1 MNLTFMSPL
10 EYERGRIAHLLKE
23 SYGELVLQ
31 NPKIWKQ
38 EEIKWDEFDK
48 EIFEYADSVGNCVFL
63 TLLGEQVVGFGSYD
77 PRGRPDFGIIGHNC
91 ILPEFRGQGYGK
103 QQILEIIRRFQSL
116 GIRRAKAST
125 GSQLFFVPAR
135 RMYLSCGFIEVGR
148 RPWDVD
154 PSQEVI
160 EFEKRIA

>member
-1 MNLTFMSPL
+1 MSLTFKSVL
-10 EYERGRIAHLLKE
+10 EYEPGIIAHLLKE

-31 NPKIWKQ
+31 NPKIWKE
-38 EEIKWDEFDK
+38 EEIKCNEFDK
-48 EIFEYADSVGNCVFL
+48 EIFEYPDSIGNCVFL

-77 PRGRPDFGIIGHNC
+77 PRHRPDFGIIGHNC
-91 ILPEFRGQGYGK
+91 ILAGFRGKGYGK
-103 QQILEIIRRFQSL
+103 QQLLEILRRLQSL

-125 GSQLFFVPAR
+125 GSHPFFIPAQ
-135 RMYLSCGFIEVGR
+135 RMYLSCGFIEFGR